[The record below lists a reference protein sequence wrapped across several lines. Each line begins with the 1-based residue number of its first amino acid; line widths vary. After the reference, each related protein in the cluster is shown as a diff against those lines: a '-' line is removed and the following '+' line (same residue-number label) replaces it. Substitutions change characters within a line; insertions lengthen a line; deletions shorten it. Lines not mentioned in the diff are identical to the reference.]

1 MRRALLS
8 TSFLS
13 LALLLGGATAAAA
26 ASLTRIETRPFYG
39 ASVTIEEGV
48 RVYRALPAERHVIIN
63 PDGKT
68 PLNLTIEERNIT
80 VNQHQY
86 LYQYSDNAGGN
97 GGDYYDGGYYDGY
110 YGYGLG
116 GYIVDGRRGRGKFHR
131 GRGHGGHMIHVPG
144 AGRGGFGPFGSRAG
158 GGGGGRGR

>member
-8 TSFLS
+8 TSLLS
-13 LALLLGGATAAAA
+13 FALLVIGASAAAA

-48 RVYRALPAERHVIIN
+48 RVYRALPPERHVIIN

-86 LYQYSDNAGGN
+86 LYSAGGQGN
-97 GGDYYDGGYYDGY
+97 GGDYYDGGDYDGG

-116 GYIVDGRRGRGKFHR
+116 GYILDGRRGHGRFHR

-144 AGRGGFGPFGSRAG
+144 HGRGGFGPFGSRGGG

>member
-8 TSFLS
+8 TSLLS
-13 LALLLGGATAAAA
+13 LALLLIGATAAAA

-48 RVYRALPAERHVIIN
+48 RVYRALPPERHVIIN

-86 LYQYSDNAGGN
+86 LYQYSAGDGG
-97 GGDYYDGGYYDGY
+97 GGDYYDGGYYDGG
-110 YGYGLG
+110 YGYGGLF
-116 GYIVDGRRGRGKFHR
+116 YDGLRGRHR
-131 GRGHGGHMIHVPG
+131 GRHHFRSDGRGHMINVPRAIHHG
-144 AGRGGFGPFGSRAG
+144 GRG